1 MALAPL
7 DVRHCPKLQSSASCK
22 LQYQGKLIMQPWE
35 NDKNP
40 NFGPNF
46 GAPNFFKGFF
56 STSSVPMFQNN
67 VQSYKPMPFPGKL
80 MNQTSKN
87 DKKPSFWPDFG
98 PFWWHLG
105 SKKFFCGFY
114 LIHCCKPLLYVI
126 SRKTNKTN

>member
-80 MNQTSKN
+80 MNQTWKN
-87 DKKPSFWPDFG
+87 DKKTFFLARFWSISMT
-98 PFWWHLG
+98 LG
-105 SKKFFCGFY
+105 LQKVFLWVLSY
-114 LIHCCKPLLYVI
+114 TLLQAITVCNF
-126 SRKTNKTN
+126 KEN